1 LHPDEDAIEKQWEA
15 RIQAV
20 GGTIIFE
27 LVALAC
33 SFAPSLELHEDL
45 LAVRYQYSKILREIN
60 EVASIPKDIKDECG
74 SLFTSTM
81 IVKDKT
87 VSETTTEFI
96 DRIDESIQKY
106 DYLANK
112 LVLKHGETI
121 VNGEMQALL
130 NFLDAIRFST
140 FGLAEWHLQNI
151 EGTYKRY
158 NRVKIVNPKE
168 EKAMQF
174 GIVSVPTVRTEYNS
188 HISRIWGRCDKRHL
202 KSKAP
207 ANLANS
213 G

>member
-1 LHPDEDAIEKQWEA
+1 
-15 RIQAV
+15 
-20 GGTIIFE
+20 
-27 LVALAC
+27 
-33 SFAPSLELHEDL
+33 
-45 LAVRYQYSKILREIN
+45 
-60 EVASIPKDIKDECG
+60 
-74 SLFTSTM
+74 M
-81 IVKDKT
+81 
-87 VSETTTEFI
+87 
-96 DRIDESIQKY
+96 
-106 DYLANK
+106 
-112 LVLKHGETI
+112 
-121 VNGEMQALL
+121 NGEMQALL